1 MPNFP
6 YYEVRKEAGVEP
18 AFVQVEIQVGGTDLD
33 PQAVIDAVKEVLQAA
48 SGSGEVT
55 AARYDVTSSDL

>member
-6 YYEVRKEAGVEP
+6 YYEVRKDAGVEP
-18 AFVQVEIQVGGTDLD
+18 AFVQLEIQAGGTDLD
-33 PQAVIDAVKEVLQAA
+33 PKAVIDAVKDVLQAA

-55 AARYDVTSSDL
+55 AARYDVTGSDI